1 MYKFIF
7 GGFFMSE
14 KNKFFKSVA
23 FGFCCCMLTAVI
35 LMCLF
40 AIIIMK
46 SGLLSSELTDYVMLG
61 LLSLACLFGGF
72 ISAKLNKNNGLVC
85 GAATAFIVFA
95 VTTIAGLSQ
104 SNETVTLLTLLR
116 FVFTLLCGSAG
127 GILGV
132 NQKEKI
138 SIK

>member
-1 MYKFIF
+1 
-7 GGFFMSE
+7 MSE
-14 KNKFFKSVA
+14 KNKIFKSMA
-23 FGFCCCMLTAVI
+23 FGFCTCMLTSVI

-46 SGLLSSELTDYVMLG
+46 SGLLSPELTDYAMLG
-61 LLSLACLFGGF
+61 LLSLSCLFGGF
-72 ISAKLNKNNGLVC
+72 VSAKINKNNGLLC
-85 GAATAFIVFA
+85 GAATAFLVFA

-104 SNETVTLLTLLR
+104 FSETVTLLTLLR
-116 FVFTLLCGSAG
+116 FIFTLLCGSIG

>member
-1 MYKFIF
+1 
-7 GGFFMSE
+7 MSE
-14 KNKFFKSVA
+14 KNKIFKSVA
-23 FGFCCCMLTAVI
+23 FGFCACMLSAVI

-46 SGLLSSELTDYVMLG
+46 SGLLSSEITDYVMLG
-61 LLSLACLFGGF
+61 VLSLSCAFGGF
-72 ISAKLNKNNGLVC
+72 ISAKLNKSSGLLC
-85 GAATAFIVFA
+85 GAATAFIVFV

-104 SNETVTLLTLLR
+104 SQETVTLLTLLR
-116 FVFTLLCGSAG
+116 FIFTLFCGSAG

-132 NQKEKI
+132 NQKEKL